1 MSGFLAEHPDL
12 ARPIFE
18 LAGVEWNRRT
28 GSEYRITCPFH
39 ADEHPSL
46 DINPEKAVFLCRSCG
61 KSGDAVAYYA
71 QVAGVSPTDA
81 IAEIKRRLGLGN
93 GSATSPPQPATP
105 NPTREIAATYDYR
118 DETSAL
124 LFQVLRYVPKGFK
137 QRRPDGNG
145 GWIWNLDCVR
155 RVLYRLPELLS
166 VKPDRVVFVCE
177 GEKDAERLAA
187 LGFVATTAP
196 GGAGKWQPEFSDA
209 LRGRRVVIPPD
220 NDTEGAKHAEA
231 VARSLH
237 GVAGSVRVLEL
248 PGLPP
253 KGDVSDWLNA
263 GGSRGELK
271 RLATEAPEWTP
282 PDAVPIKS
290 RAVTVRM
297 DQVEPE
303 KVEWLWPGRVPF
315 GKLVVLDGDPGLGKS
330 TLTLDLAARL
340 STGTSFPDGSKCAP
354 AGAVILSA
362 EDGLADTIRPRL
374 DAAGADLSRIVALT
388 AEVDEA
394 NVERFPTLSGSLLA
408 LEEAIFN
415 VGARLV
421 LIDPLMAY
429 VGAGVNSWKDQDM
442 RGLLAPLAKLADRTG
457 AAVLMIRHLNK
468 VSIGQPL
475 HRGGGSIG
483 IIGAARA
490 GLLVAKDPDD
500 EQRRVLAV
508 FKSNLCAPPP
518 HLAFRLQPRPNGV
531 ARIAWDDAPVRHS
544 VESLLAATLE
554 SEEDRSVRGEAME
567 FLEALLKDGP
577 RPSKEVEALA
587 RGRGISTRTFDRAKR
602 DLGVVSEKAAIFGG
616 AWQIRLP
623 SAAVQRTPL
632 SYIGE
637 VGVLREIAKDFEGE
651 PDGLASF
658 GNTDDDDAR
667 VATSEDDPEE
677 VLL

>member
-1 MSGFLAEHPDL
+1 MSRYLAEHPEL
-12 ARPIFE
+12 ARTIFE

-46 DINPEKAVFLCRSCG
+46 DINPEKGVFLCRSCG
-61 KSGDAVAYYA
+61 KSGDAVAYYS

-81 IAEIKRRLGLGN
+81 IAEIKRRLGGN
-93 GSATSPPQPATP
+93 GSATPPPQPA
-105 NPTREIAATYDYR
+105 TREIAATYDYR
-118 DETSAL
+118 DATSAL

-145 GWIWNLDCVR
+145 GWIWNLDGVR

-209 LRGRRVVIPPD
+209 LRGRRVVISPD
-220 NDTEGAKHAEA
+220 NDTEGAKHAGA

-237 GVAGSVRVLEL
+237 GVAESVRVLEL

-253 KGDVSDWLNA
+253 KGDVSDWLNG
-263 GGSRGELK
+263 GGSRDELK

-303 KVEWLWPGRVPF
+303 KVEWLWPGRIPF

-340 STGTSFPDGSKCAP
+340 STGTPFPDGSKCEP
-354 AGAVILSA
+354 GGVVVLSA
-362 EDGLADTIRPRL
+362 EDGLSDTIRPRL

-408 LEEAIFN
+408 LEEAVTN

-429 VGAGVNSWKDQDM
+429 LGATTNSHKDQDV
-442 RGLLAPLAKLADRTG
+442 RGLLAPLSKLAERTG
-457 AAVLMIRHLNK
+457 AAIVMVRHLNK
-468 VSIGQPL
+468 VAIGQPL

-500 EQRRVLAV
+500 EHRRVLAV
-508 FKSNLCAPPP
+508 FKSNLCAAPP
-518 HLAFRLQPRPNGV
+518 HLAFRLQPQPNGV

-554 SEEDRSVRGEAME
+554 SEEDRSARGEAVA
-567 FLEALLKDGP
+567 FLEEVLKDGP
-577 RPSKEVEALA
+577 RPSKEVESLA
-587 RGRGISTRTFDRAKR
+587 KGRGISTGTLGRAKGH
-602 DLGVVSEKAAIFGG
+602 LGVVSEKASFEGR
-616 AWQIRLP
+616 WQMRLP
-623 SAAVQRTPL
+623 SAATGPKTPPPL
-632 SYIGE
+632 IRPEWSLG
-637 VGVLREIAKDFEGE
+637 EIAQDFEGS
-651 PDGLASF
+651 PKGAGIL
-658 GNTDDDDAR
+658 
-667 VATSEDDPEE
+667 DDPEE
-677 VLL
+677 VVL